1 MTEVEV
7 ALELTKI
14 VLKEDEISLKQSK
27 TPKDFVLS
35 VYRECLSEVRG
46 TVARPE

>member
-1 MTEVEV
+1 MTDVEV

-14 VLKEDEISLKQSK
+14 VLKEDELSLKQSK

-35 VYRECLSEVRG
+35 VYRECLSEVRDAVSR
-46 TVARPE
+46 TA

>member
-1 MTEVEV
+1 MTDIEV

-14 VLKEDEISLKQSK
+14 VLKEDEISLRQSK

-35 VYRECLSEVRG
+35 VYRECLAEVRG
-46 TVARPE
+46 SAARTE

>member
-1 MTEVEV
+1 MSDIEV

-14 VLKEDEISLKQSK
+14 VLKEDQISLKQST

-35 VYRECLSEVRG
+35 VYRDCLSEIRG
-46 TVARPE
+46 SAARSQ